1 MIVKIFL
8 KPLTQKNCRKND
20 QTMSIDAEV
29 TTASLMKRKTDA
41 HNKMNGKRPKKTT
54 GETHERPARSVCR
67 ALIPLDTAKI
77 RKEYLKQ
84 Y

>member
-41 HNKMNGKRPKKTT
+41 HNKMNGKKQ
-54 GETHERPARSVCR
+54 
-67 ALIPLDTAKI
+67 
-77 RKEYLKQ
+77 RKQQVKRMNVRQ
-84 Y
+84 GVFAVR